1 MCNLYSS
8 KDLLF
13 SENKSTY
20 SHYCQKSWQQNWVH
34 PKWIT
39 AIHRLIMQSHMSY
52 SSCSCFV
59 CLTGPHKFLYFVLE
73 QFKFGSLSAILSY
86 WPLDVQHGT
95 FMAKNSLR
103 IWELESLLSTKMAE
117 AIRSSVTAWNWV
129 TVQWPGSYRGYQRR
143 VSLGTG
149 LARVDQSSWVLVLCV
164 RCRSWLQKTD
174 AWVCQHCF
182 RGQVGLHGRRPRR
195 KPLLRLAHKKACK
208 QFAEDN
214 LAKSMHYWNHVLRSD
229 GSKVNVFDSDG
240 VQHVWSRP
248 GEEYQENC
256 VLPTVKHGGV
266 SIMVWGYMS
275 AAGTGELWFIEGNM
289 DSNMYCDILK
299 QMMMPSLQ
307 KLFSNITTPNTP
319 PRWQLPC
326 CWRWW
331 SGQACIQ
338 T

>member
-20 SHYCQKSWQQNWVH
+20 SHYCQKSWQQNGVH

-39 AIHRLIMQSHMSY
+39 AIHRFIMQSHVLFIMFMFCLLDRTTQISVFCFRAVQIWFFECNY
-52 SSCSCFV
+52 LILTTGCSTWH
-59 CLTGPHKFLYFVLE
+59 L
-73 QFKFGSLSAILSY
+73 
-86 WPLDVQHGT
+86 
-95 FMAKNSLR
+95 MANNSRR

-129 TVQWPGSYRGYQRR
+129 TVRWPGSYRGYQRR

-149 LARVDQSSWVLVLCV
+149 LARVDQRSWVLVLCV

-182 RGQVGLHGRRPRR
+182 RGQIGLHGRRPRR

-214 LAKSMHYWNHVLRSD
+214 LAKSMNDWNHVLRSD

-289 DSNMYCDILK
+289 DSKMYCDILK
-299 QMMMPSLQ
+299 QKMMPSLQ